1 MMKKALIALLVLT
14 ILFTSASLAE
24 DKQLWIDGVS
34 LSLGMKKEFV
44 IESFSKKHNLLQVED
59 KDDYVV
65 MKKGE
70 SSAFNNVVGQIA
82 FKNEK
87 LSFASQ
93 TWGRFTTKD
102 SLDMANSLYSSI
114 SRILDKG
121 DKILGVKAET
131 KRSTEMTINTIE
143 LIFTNKTIILSISD
157 GRNVEKGVIIQENIL
172 KN

>member
-1 MMKKALIALLVLT
+1 MKKALIALLVLT
-14 ILFTSASLAE
+14 TLFTSAVFAE

-34 LSLGMKKEFV
+34 LSLGMNKEVV

-82 FKNEK
+82 FKNGK

-114 SRILDKG
+114 SGILNKG
-121 DKILGVKAET
+121 DKILRVKAET
-131 KRSTEMTINTIE
+131 KRSPEMTINTIE

-157 GRNVEKGVIIQENIL
+157 GRNIEKGVIIQENIL